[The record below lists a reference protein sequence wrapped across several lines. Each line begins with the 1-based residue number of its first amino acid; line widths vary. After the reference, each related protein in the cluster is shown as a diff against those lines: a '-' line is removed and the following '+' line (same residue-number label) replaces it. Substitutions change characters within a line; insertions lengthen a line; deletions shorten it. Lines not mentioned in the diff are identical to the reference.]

1 MNNFQTFRKTSWFK
15 NLVFFLILAFV
26 YFSGFPLWL
35 NVQFTKWQ
43 LNEPNTSL
51 AAPYGESIY
60 GSAISIENA
69 HGEIFDLAAFKGKP
83 VFLNFW
89 ASWCVPCLAEMPS
102 IKTLKTALP
111 NVEFVLVTSES
122 KQAFQTYLKQAD
134 LDLNHYR
141 LLTNVPTPLNHSV
154 LPASFI
160 INREGVVVF
169 RQFGAVNWDAPET
182 LQLLKEAL
190 Q

>member
-1 MNNFQTFRKTSWFK
+1 M
-15 NLVFFLILAFV
+15 
-26 YFSGFPLWL
+26 
-35 NVQFTKWQ
+35 QFTKWQ

-60 GSAISIENA
+60 TSTITIENEL
-69 HGEIFDLAAFKGKP
+69 GETVDLSAYKDKP

-102 IKTLKTALP
+102 IKTLQIALP
-111 NVEFVLVTSES
+111 NVEFVLVTSEP
-122 KQAFQTYLKQAD
+122 KQAFQTYMKKAD

-154 LPASFI
+154 LPTSFL
-160 INREGVVVF
+160 INEEGVVVF
-169 RQFGAVNWDAPET
+169 RQYGAVNWNAPET

-190 Q
+190 K

>member
-1 MNNFQTFRKTSWFK
+1 MSNFQTIRKTRWFK
-15 NLVFFLILAFV
+15 NLVFFIILAFV

-35 NVQFTKWQ
+35 NVQFAKWQ
-43 LNEPNTSL
+43 LHEPKTAL
-51 AAPYGESIY
+51 VAPYGESIHN
-60 GSAISIENA
+60 SAISIENIQ
-69 HGEIFDLAAFKGKP
+69 GEIIDLTAFKGKP
-83 VFLNFW
+83 IFLNFW

-102 IKTLKTALP
+102 IKMLKTALP
-111 NVEFVLVTSES
+111 DVEFVLVTSES

-154 LPASFI
+154 LPASFL
-160 INREGVVVF
+160 INEEGVVVF
-169 RQFGAVNWDAPET
+169 RQYGAVNWNSPET
-182 LQLLKEAL
+182 LQLLKRAL